1 MARLHE
7 DHSFVRWVKTHDVR
21 GWGDEQLKFHLEM
34 MNIDESSSL
43 RLRGANMKIIY
54 ELIEWL
60 NVIYI
65 KREIQRRKSLT
76 IWLRLT
82 VCHGKIHHAIKN
94 GKPSISM
101 GHLYHGK
108 LLVSH
113 NQRLNKKNNIDGIS
127 HKIGSRDF
135 CIQ

>member
-1 MARLHE
+1 
-7 DHSFVRWVKTHDVR
+7 
-21 GWGDEQLKFHLEM
+21 M

-76 IWLRLT
+76 IWL
-82 VCHGKIHHAIKN
+82 
-94 GKPSISM
+94 
-101 GHLYHGK
+101 
-108 LLVSH
+108 
-113 NQRLNKKNNIDGIS
+113 
-127 HKIGSRDF
+127 
-135 CIQ
+135 